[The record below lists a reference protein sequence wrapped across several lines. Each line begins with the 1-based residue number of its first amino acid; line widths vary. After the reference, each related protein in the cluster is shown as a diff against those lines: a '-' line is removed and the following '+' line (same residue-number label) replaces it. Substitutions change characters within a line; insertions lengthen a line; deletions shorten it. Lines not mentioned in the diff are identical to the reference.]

1 LFPEQENQTNQRS
14 QMNQIPA
21 MRRDMVSVFLPWRS
35 SVNMHAC
42 GELIG
47 GDAGELHKEA
57 AYGFGWVGGAG
68 PDSFLAQFVAVTQS
82 PNS

>member
-1 LFPEQENQTNQRS
+1 
-14 QMNQIPA
+14 
-21 MRRDMVSVFLPWRS
+21 MRLRRLCEPFRHCFVLWVGF
-35 SVNMHAC
+35 VGC
-42 GELIG
+42 GELTG
-47 GDAGELHKEA
+47 SDACNLHKEA